1 MKTTTFNHTDT
12 EELVLEDLLTIDVTS
27 KVLILHNDD
36 YNTFDWVIDSLIDV
50 CKHSPEQAEQC
61 AYIVHYTGKCD
72 VKLGPE
78 TLLRPMYIELKRRG
92 LSVTLED

>member
-61 AYIVHYTGKCD
+61 AFIVHYTGKCD

-78 TLLRPMYIELKRRG
+78 TLLRPMYTELKRRG

>member
-1 MKTTTFNHTDT
+1 MKTTTFNHSDT
-12 EELVLEDLLTIDVTS
+12 EELVLEDLLTIDVAS

-50 CKHSPEQAEQC
+50 CKHNPEQAEQC
-61 AYIVHYTGKCD
+61 AFIVHYTGKCD
-72 VKLGPE
+72 VKLGSE
-78 TLLRPMYIELKRRG
+78 TLLRPMYTELKRRG

>member
-1 MKTTTFNHTDT
+1 MKTTTYNHTDT

-61 AYIVHYTGKCD
+61 AFIVHYTGKCD

-78 TLLRPMYIELKRRG
+78 TLLRPMYNELKRRG

>member
-78 TLLRPMYIELKRRG
+78 TLLRPMYTELKRRG